1 MIKLRNSGVQE
12 SSDSNSSHHRVQSKP
27 KWTKTRLSWF
37 VIGLASLL
45 WFLMRTGTKPSRAAY
60 PCQRQA
66 AANAAM
72 WLSAAFVP
80 AVGAAVR
87 RRFPL
92 VLLIL
97 VAIVWMTASGRI
109 GFTGLGGAEIASG
122 IGPEPLPLVIQP
134 VVTRGPVVS
143 NLYVVQGTDGSD
155 GGFRRLVALM
165 AEDGLD
171 FLTRDGR
178 GIVGS
183 EDVVIVKVNAQWD
196 SRGGTNTDLVES
208 IIEVILEH
216 PDGFRGEVIIAD
228 NGQAQYGS
236 GGRGGSLDWRQNN
249 GIDTSRSMEDV
260 AARFARNAKVS
271 TFLWD
276 TITRNEVAEFEDGD
290 HRDGYILA
298 DGPSETGII
307 VSYPKFTTGYGT
319 KVSFTKGIWEP
330 GEDSYDSDRLTIIN
344 VPVLKSHM
352 IYGVTGAVKHYMGVV
367 SDKLSEHTAHRSVGA
382 GGMGTQMAATRVPDL
397 NILDAVW
404 INARPG
410 NGPST
415 SYDSADF
422 AGIIAAGTDPVA
434 LDVWGAGIILVQ
446 SAELQG
452 YSGVNRM
459 NPAES
464 GSRSLGSWLT
474 LSLNELNEAGH
485 RFTADPEKIRVVVD

>member
-1 MIKLRNSGVQE
+1 MIKLRHSGVRE
-12 SSDSNSSHHRVQSKP
+12 SSDSNSSRHRVPSSP
-27 KWTKTRLSWF
+27 NWTKTRLSWF

-45 WFLMRTGTKPSRAAY
+45 WFLVRTGTKPSRAAY

-66 AANAAM
+66 AVNAGM

-80 AVGAAVR
+80 VVGAAVR

-92 VLLIL
+92 VLLVL
-97 VAIVWMTASGRI
+97 TAIVWMTASGRI

-134 VVTRGPVVS
+134 VVARGPVVS
-143 NLYVVQGTDGSD
+143 DLYVVQDTDGSD

-171 FLTRDGR
+171 FHTRDGR

-183 EDVVIVKVNAQWD
+183 DDVVIVKVNAQWD

-260 AARFARNAKVS
+260 AAGFSRNAKVS

-276 TITRNEVAEFEDGD
+276 TITLDKVAEFEDGD

-298 DGPSETGII
+298 DSPSETGII
-307 VSYPKFTTGYGT
+307 VSYPKFTTGHGT
-319 KVSFTKGIWEP
+319 KVSFTRGIWEP
-330 GEDSYDSDRLTIIN
+330 TEGSYDSDRLTIIN

-367 SDKLSEHTAHRSVGA
+367 SDKLSGHTAHRSVGA

-434 LDVWGAGIILVQ
+434 LDVWGAGQILVQ

-452 YSGVNRM
+452 YAGANRM